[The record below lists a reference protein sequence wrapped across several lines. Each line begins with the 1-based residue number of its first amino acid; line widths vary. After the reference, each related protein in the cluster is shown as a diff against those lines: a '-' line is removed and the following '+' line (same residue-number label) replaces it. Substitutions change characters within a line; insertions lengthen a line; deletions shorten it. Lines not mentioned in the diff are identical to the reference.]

1 MKYSPLF
8 AQLVTALKPAN
19 RWSQIRAVLNYDDR
33 TIRPAGGAAGSADRL
48 GFAEEQGHLAFT
60 SPAVQDALEKCSAGW
75 EELTEV
81 EKLAVR
87 RLKLCMMRA
96 VALPS
101 EFVARRGTLFSQ
113 AGEVWKAARANNDF
127 GSYAPILMEVF
138 DLIREEA
145 DYLGATHGDADSIYD
160 TKLQEYE
167 PGMTTAD
174 IRPILTQV
182 GEWMTLFVK
191 RIQEAGGHHSDQ
203 LLRGHFSVGRQRQFM
218 RFATETIGYD
228 YSRGVFAETAH
239 PFASSVC
246 HGDHRITGRFREDYL
261 GSALFGTTHE
271 AGHAMFEQGTP
282 EIFWDIDNTAI
293 FVSLGIHESQSRLW
307 ENMVGRSK
315 SYWKYMLPYLKLLF
329 PRLRGV
335 SLDDFY
341 TAINVITPSP
351 IRVEADEVTYNGH
364 ILVRF
369 EIEQA
374 LLSNDLRIVDAPAA
388 FADLMEKYVGYRPKT
403 HAEGILQDTHWSM
416 GLVGYFPTYTLGNLT
431 AAQLFRSANDELPLD
446 DDFEEGDFSRL
457 LDWLRD
463 NVHRR
468 GHLSTLNGMLEHATG
483 ELLNPE
489 HWFRYIEEKFGE
501 LYQLES

>member
-1 MKYSPLF
+1 MKYHPLF
-8 AQLVTALKPAN
+8 EQLVTALKPAN

-33 TIRPAGGAAGSADRL
+33 TIRPAGGAEGSADRL
-48 GFAEEQGHLAFT
+48 GFAEGEGHRAFT
-60 SPAVQDALEKCSAGW
+60 SPAVQDALGTCLDNMDTLSEI
-75 EELTEV
+75 EQ
-81 EKLAVR
+81 LAVR
-87 RLKLCMMRA
+87 RLKLCMDRA
-96 VALPS
+96 IALPAG
-101 EFVARRGTLFSQ
+101 FVSRRGTVCSH
-113 AGEVWKAARANNDF
+113 AGDVWKAARANNDF
-127 GSYAPILMEVF
+127 GSYAPVLMQVF

-145 DYLGATHGDADSIYD
+145 DYLGATQGDADSIYD
-160 TKLQEYE
+160 AKLREYE

-174 IRPILTQV
+174 IRPILTRV
-182 GEWMTLFVK
+182 GEWMSSFVTQV
-191 RIQEAGGHHSDQ
+191 REAGGTHSDQ

-218 RFATETIGYD
+218 RFATEMIGYD
-228 YSRGVFAETAH
+228 YSRGVFAETTH
-239 PFASSVC
+239 PFANSIC
-246 HGDHRITGRFREDYL
+246 FGDHRITGRFREDYL

-282 EIFWDIDNTAI
+282 RIFWDVDSTAM

-315 SYWKYMLPYLKLLF
+315 SYWQYMLPYLKLLF
-329 PRLRGV
+329 PRLRSASV
-335 SLDDFY
+335 DEFY
-341 TAINVITPSP
+341 SAINVITPSA

-374 LLSNDLRIVDAPAA
+374 LMSNDLRVVDAPAA

-403 HAEGILQDTHWSM
+403 DAEGILQDVHWSM

-431 AAQLFRSANDELPLD
+431 AAQLFRSAMDELPLD
-446 DDFEEGDFSRL
+446 CDFEEGDFSRL

-463 NVHRR
+463 NVHSR
-468 GHLSTLNGMLEHATG
+468 GHLSSLNGMLEHATG
-483 ELLNPE
+483 EPLNPE
-489 HWFRYIEEKFGE
+489 HWFRYVQEKFGE